1 MAETLYQVLDRIQ
14 ATPELA
20 LPPNASPLDFLFA
33 IFRDPLQPMPR
44 RMQAAIQALPF
55 TSPKLSV
62 IASVDARWADKLE
75 QAIRRSRML
84 EATPEVEGDQ
94 G

>member
-1 MAETLYQVLDRIQ
+1 MTETLYQLLDRID

-20 LPPNASPLDFLFA
+20 LPPNASPLDFLFQVY
-33 IFRDPLQPMPR
+33 RDPLQPMSR
-44 RMQAAIQALPF
+44 RMQAAIEALPF

-62 IASVDARWADKLE
+62 IASLDARWASKLE
-75 QAIRRSRML
+75 AAIRRSRRL
-84 EATPEVEGDQ
+84 EATPEVGDQ